1 MDKQTFLEKYNL
13 TESDLSEAD
22 VSFEYLEEIAKEYRK
37 NEQELR
43 DCAKSFIDEY
53 LYDIERAGIHSYRYR
68 IKELDHL
75 LEKVVRK
82 RRENPEKFRKLDFSN
97 YHIFSV
103 LNYMTAFS

>member
-43 DCAKSFIDEY
+43 DCAKSFIDE
-53 LYDIERAGIHSYRYR
+53 IGRAH
-68 IKELDHL
+68 
-75 LEKVVRK
+75 V
-82 RRENPEKFRKLDFSN
+82 
-97 YHIFSV
+97 
-103 LNYMTAFS
+103 